1 MPNSTQTH
9 PALERRLAN
18 ERATVLLGQDIA
30 AALRHGDV
38 LALKGDLGA
47 GKTTLARG
55 LIRALA
61 ADAGLEVPSP
71 TFTLVQSYEARVP
84 VQHFDLYRLAST
96 DELYELGFDE
106 AGKHGIAIVEWPEK
120 AAGHLP
126 DDAIVIELT
135 HEGEGRLASIAGSQA
150 ALARIERSF
159 AAREFLRRTGRGRA
173 DRAYFSGDASARSY
187 ETVAGPDTDP
197 LILMN
202 SPRLVL
208 GPPVRDG
215 RPYAEIAHTA
225 QTVAAFVAIARMLGQ
240 GGVAVPKIF
249 EQDLE
254 RGFLLIENLGTGS
267 FLDDAGR
274 PVEERYVL
282 AAELLAAIHGRS
294 WPEAFEAAPGAVHH
308 IPPFDRDAM
317 MIEVELLLDWYMPA
331 AFGQTATPAER
342 ARFVAAWNAAFD
354 RLEGKERGFVHRDF
368 QSPNIIWRGGR
379 KGRDRL
385 GIIDFQDALIGP
397 LAYDV
402 ASIAL
407 DARVTVSPALEQAVV
422 DAYVA
427 ARGRQGH
434 FDRSQFEE
442 AYAILAA
449 QRNSKILGIFVRLD
463 RRDGKPDYLR
473 HLPRIRDY
481 LRRVMVHPSLA
492 ELAVL
497 YEGIGFLEERPF

>member
-1 MPNSTQTH
+1 MGQVV
-9 PALERRLAN
+9 LECRLADD
-18 ERATVLLGQDIA
+18 RATVLLGQDIA
-30 AALRHGDV
+30 AALRHGDI
-38 LALKGDLGA
+38 LALQGDLGA

-61 ADAGLEVPSP
+61 ADTGLEVPSP
-71 TFTLVQSYEARVP
+71 TFTLVQSYEGRIP
-84 VQHFDLYRLAST
+84 IQHFDLYRLASAG
-96 DELYELGFDE
+96 ELYELGFDE

-126 DDAIVIELT
+126 DDTIVIELS
-135 HEGEGRLASIAGSQA
+135 HEGEGRHARIAGPQA
-150 ALARIERSF
+150 ALTRIERSF
-159 AAREFLRRTGRGRA
+159 DAREFLRRTGRGDA

-187 ETVAGPDTDP
+187 ETVAGPDAVP

-208 GPPVRDG
+208 GPSVRDG

-225 QTVAAFVAIARMLGQ
+225 QTVAAFVAIARMLKQ
-240 GGVAVPKIF
+240 GGLAVPEIF

-267 FLDDAGR
+267 FLDDAAR
-274 PVEERYVL
+274 PVKERYVA
-282 AAELLAAIHGRS
+282 AAELLAAMHGRS
-294 WPEAFEAAPGAVHH
+294 WPEAFEAAPGIVHR

-331 AFGQTATPAER
+331 VFDKAATPAHR
-342 ARFVAAWNAAFD
+342 AAFTAAWNGAFD
-354 RLEGKERGFVHRDF
+354 RLDGKERGFVHRDF
-368 QSPNIIWRGGR
+368 QSPNIIWRSDRQGH
-379 KGRDRL
+379 DRL

-397 LAYDV
+397 VAYDV

-407 DARVTVSPALEQAVV
+407 DARVTVSPALEQAVT

-427 ARGRQGH
+427 QRSKQGR
-434 FDRSQFEE
+434 FDRRQFDE

-463 RRDGKPDYLR
+463 RRDGKPDYLQ

-492 ELAVL
+492 ELKAL
-497 YEGIGFLEERPF
+497 YEESGFLEERLL

>member
-1 MPNSTQTH
+1 MGEVF
-9 PALERRLAN
+9 LERRLADD
-18 ERATVLLGQDIA
+18 RATVLLGQDIA

-38 LALKGDLGA
+38 LALRGDLGA

-61 ADAGLEVPSP
+61 ADTELEVPSP
-71 TFTLVQSYEARVP
+71 TFTLVQSYEGRVP
-84 VQHFDLYRLAST
+84 VQHFDLYRLTST

-126 DDAIVIELT
+126 HGTIFVELT
-135 HEGEGRLASIAGSQA
+135 HEGEGRHVRIKGPQA
-150 ALARIERSF
+150 ALARIARSF
-159 AAREFLRRTGRGRA
+159 AAREFLEQTGWGRA
-173 DRAYFSGDASARSY
+173 NRAYFSGDASARTY
-187 ETVAGPDTDP
+187 ETVANPNAAP
-197 LILMN
+197 VILMN

-225 QTVAAFVAIARMLGQ
+225 QTVTAFVAIARMLRQ
-240 GGVAVPKIF
+240 GGAAVPEIF

-254 RGFLLIENLGTGS
+254 SGFLLIENLGTGS
-267 FLDDAGR
+267 FLDPVGR
-274 PVEERYVL
+274 PVEERYV
-282 AAELLAAIHGRS
+282 AAAQLLAAMHGRS
-294 WPEAFEAAPGAVHH
+294 WPEAFEAAPGIVHR
-308 IPPFDRDAM
+308 IPPFNRDAM
-317 MIEVELLLDWYMPA
+317 MIEVELLVDWYMPA
-331 AFGQTATPAER
+331 VLGRTATPVER
-342 ARFVAAWNAAFD
+342 GGFTAAWNAAFD

-368 QSPNIIWRGGR
+368 QSSNIVWRDNHTGN
-379 KGRDRL
+379 DRL
-385 GIIDFQDALIGP
+385 GILDFQDALVGP
-397 LAYDV
+397 TAYDV

-407 DARVTVSPALEQAVV
+407 DARVTIPPALEKAVV
-422 DAYVA
+422 AAYIA
-427 ARGRQGH
+427 ARGKQGR
-434 FDRSQFEE
+434 FDRHQFDE
-442 AYAILAA
+442 AYAIMAA

-492 ELAVL
+492 ELRAV
-497 YEGIGFLEERPF
+497 YEGSGFLEERPL